1 MTEALARAAAETVAR
16 TAYGRLIAYLSA
28 RSRDVAAA
36 EDALSDA
43 FQSALRTWPSG
54 GVPERP
60 EAWLLVAARRRLGE
74 AERHGKV
81 RAGSAAT
88 LELLQLTDAP
98 DAADIPDDRLRLLLV
113 CAHPAIDP
121 ASRAPLMLQ
130 TVLGLDAKRIA
141 AAFLTAPAAMS
152 QRLVRA
158 KLKIRDAGIAFELPD
173 RHALP
178 DRLDAVLSA
187 LYAAYGA
194 GWDEVEGSDAPLGG
208 LTGEAIWLARLV
220 ADLAPQEPEAHGL
233 AALMLHCEARRPARR
248 DAQGRFTPL
257 SQQDPG
263 LWSQPLIAEAETRLR
278 TAASL
283 SRLGRFQL
291 EAAIQ
296 SMHAQRAVT
305 GRMPWEELARLYEG
319 LVLIAPSVGAK
330 VGRAAALAE
339 ARGADAGLASLDAID
354 APGARTYQPLW
365 ALRAHLL
372 DRLGRRTDAQDAR
385 RIAIGL
391 TENAAVRSF
400 LQGLNDGA
408 PP

>member
-88 LELLQLTDAP
+88 LELLQQTDAP

-130 TVLGLDAKRIA
+130 TVLGLDARRIA

-173 RHALP
+173 RDALP
-178 DRLDAVLSA
+178 ARLEAVLSA

-194 GWDEVEGSDAPLGG
+194 GWDEVDGSDTHLSG
-208 LTGEAIWLARLV
+208 LTVEALWLARLT
-220 ADLAPQEPEAHGL
+220 AELAPDEPEAQGL
-233 AALMLHCEARRPARR
+233 VALMLHCEARKPARR
-248 DAQGRFTPL
+248 DALGRFVPL
-257 SQQDPG
+257 AEQESSLWRQD
-263 LWSQPLIAEAETRLR
+263 LIAEAEARLIR
-278 TAASL
+278 AAAA
-283 SRLGRFQL
+283 RRIGRFQL

-305 GRMPWEELARLYEG
+305 GGISWTELARLYEG
-319 LVLIAPSVGAK
+319 LVRVAPSVGAR
-330 VGRAAALAE
+330 VGRAAALGE
-339 ARGADAGLASLDAID
+339 ALGAAAGLAALDALQAASI
-354 APGARTYQPLW
+354 RTYQPFW
-365 ALRAHLL
+365 VLRAHLL
-372 DRLGRRTDAQDAR
+372 GRLDRQDEARDAR
-385 RIAIGL
+385 RIGIGL
-391 TENAAVRSF
+391 TEDVALRDYLAG
-400 LQGLNDGA
+400 LQKA
-408 PP
+408 

>member
-16 TAYGRLIAYLSA
+16 TAYGRLVAYLSA

-36 EDALSDA
+36 EDALADA
-43 FQSALRTWPSG
+43 FQSALRAWPAG

-74 AERHGKV
+74 GERHGKV

-88 LELLQLTDAP
+88 LALLQEADTP
-98 DAADIPDDRLRLLLV
+98 DETDIPDDRLRLLLV

-130 TVLGLDAKRIA
+130 TVLGLDARRIA

-173 RHALP
+173 RDALP
-178 DRLDAVLSA
+178 ARLDAVLSA

-194 GWDEVEGSDAPLGG
+194 GWDEVDGSDAHLSG
-208 LTGEAIWLARLV
+208 LTGEAIWLARLT
-220 ADLAPQEPEAHGL
+220 AELAPDEPEAQGL
-233 AALMLHCEARRPARR
+233 VALMLHCEARKPARR
-248 DAQGRFTPL
+248 DALGRFVPL
-257 SQQDPG
+257 AEQDSS
-263 LWSQPLIAEAETRLR
+263 LWRQDLIAEAEARLFR
-278 TAASL
+278 AAAA
-283 SRLGRFQL
+283 RRIGRFQL

-305 GRMPWEELARLYEG
+305 GAMPWTELARLYEG
-319 LVLIAPSVGAK
+319 LVRVAPSVGAR
-330 VGRAAALAE
+330 VGRAAALGE
-339 ARGADAGLASLDAID
+339 ALGAAAGLAALDALQ
-354 APGARTYQPLW
+354 AASVRTYQPFW
-365 ALRAHLL
+365 VLRAHLL
-372 DRLGRRTDAQDAR
+372 GRLDRPDEARDAR
-385 RIAIGL
+385 RIGIGL
-391 TENAAVRSF
+391 TEDVALRDYLAG
-400 LQGLNDGA
+400 LQKT
-408 PP
+408 